1 MSDES
6 QAGLS
11 SGHKCLDGA
20 GEGHWL
26 RVCVVGQWWDG
37 VLLQEG
43 LVWSQCPTCI
53 KGGNSMVPVRF
64 FMGGAGGEEGGLV
77 ITGVS
82 R

>member
-1 MSDES
+1 MLGFGKDTGSGCVLWVSGGDE
-6 QAGLS
+6 
-11 SGHKCLDGA
+11 
-20 GEGHWL
+20 
-26 RVCVVGQWWDG
+26 